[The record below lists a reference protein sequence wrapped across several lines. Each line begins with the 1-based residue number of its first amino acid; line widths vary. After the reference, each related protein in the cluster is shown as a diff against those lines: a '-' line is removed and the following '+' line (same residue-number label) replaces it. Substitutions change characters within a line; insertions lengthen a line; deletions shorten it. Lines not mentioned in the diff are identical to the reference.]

1 MTMRE
6 YLGSVAPLS
15 IETTV
20 YLHTVRKGQGV
31 DTYTSHLYVS
41 NPYSDYVQWIVT
53 NIWFNLK
60 SSLDWQYYCLWHKDS
75 SR

>member
-31 DTYTSHLYVS
+31 DTTLATSMYPIHTLIMS
-41 NPYSDYVQWIVT
+41 NG
-53 NIWFNLK
+53 
-60 SSLDWQYYCLWHKDS
+60 
-75 SR
+75 